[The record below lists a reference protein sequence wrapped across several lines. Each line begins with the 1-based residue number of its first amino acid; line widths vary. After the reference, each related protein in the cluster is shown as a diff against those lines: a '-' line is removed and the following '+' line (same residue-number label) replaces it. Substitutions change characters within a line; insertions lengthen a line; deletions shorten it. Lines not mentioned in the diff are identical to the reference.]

1 MATTG
6 TNNDIYTKLAQLRR
20 QVDDYVPGKT
30 QIVLLQELESDKF
43 FYSEREINQ
52 QQQAVPTKQQ
62 KLNTLVANN
71 ILGSASMSST
81 PTSKY
86 HCYHIFCKS
95 INMYRASNYPDLA
108 LPTSTL
114 KHIWAKM
121 VAHGYKPKFQQ
132 AAKLFNA
139 GRRSD
144 IFPEVDYSIY
154 LRELKLI

>member
-1 MATTG
+1 MASAG

-20 QVDDYVPGKT
+20 QVDNYVPGKT
-30 QIVLLQELESDKF
+30 QIALLQEPESDKF
-43 FYSEREINQ
+43 FYSEQEINQ
-52 QQQAVPTKQQ
+52 QRQAVPKQQ

-71 ILGSASMSST
+71 ILGSASVSSA

-95 INMYRASNYPDLA
+95 INIYRTTKYPDLA